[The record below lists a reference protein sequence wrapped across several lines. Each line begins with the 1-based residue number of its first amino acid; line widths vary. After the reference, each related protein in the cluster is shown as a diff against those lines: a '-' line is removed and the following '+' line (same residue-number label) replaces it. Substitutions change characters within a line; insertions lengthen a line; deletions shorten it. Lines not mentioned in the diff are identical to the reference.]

1 MYTETGRCRVPRPAE
16 AGAYKARVVPVRHKE
31 VMVNSKW
38 KMIGS
43 AVLAAMAFGAAM
55 NFTAIKRYIRMSTM

>member
-1 MYTETGRCRVPRPAE
+1 
-16 AGAYKARVVPVRHKE
+16 
-31 VMVNSKW
+31 MVNSKW